1 MGVDVPTPRRSE
13 SAVERKPLRMI
24 NDGSTWDNGK
34 LITEYTRHK
43 RNDWRRDQTR
53 EVRGHQL
60 WRISDDIPHLVT
72 ASEEELLRWHDGLRG
87 APETVAQYTSV
98 IRGLYFWMV
107 VIRKL
112 RDDNP
117 AQILK
122 RPRVPPRLPR
132 PMLDRNYEL
141 ALACA
146 LSDPEMYLWL
156 GLMGCSGFRCCEIA
170 WMRVCDIEERREG
183 GAIARIIGKGGKVR
197 PVPIGDML
205 YLTMRPFLLGQG
217 AVFTR
222 PNGLAYGPKHISRR
236 VNVFLHEIG
245 IVETAHSL
253 RHRFG
258 TDYHAIDPDMLRQA
272 KVMGHASVTTTQL
285 YTDLDPVEAAQ
296 YIERLTKQRLNKRRS
311 A

>member
-1 MGVDVPTPRRSE
+1 MTHD
-13 SAVERKPLRMI
+13 A
-24 NDGSTWDNGK
+24 STWDNGK
-34 LITEYTRHK
+34 IVTEYTRHK
-43 RNDWRRDQTR
+43 RHDWRRDQTR
-53 EVRGHQL
+53 EVRGRQL
-60 WRISDDIPHLVT
+60 WRISDDIPNLVT
-72 ASEEELLRWHDGLRG
+72 ASEDELLHWHDGLRG
-87 APETVAQYTSV
+87 APETIAQYTSV
-98 IRGLYFWMV
+98 IHGLYFWMV
-107 VIRKL
+107 VVRRL
-112 RDDNP
+112 RPDNP

-122 RPRVPPRLPR
+122 RPRVPQRLPR
-132 PMLDRNYEL
+132 PMLDRHYEL

-170 WMRVCDIEERREG
+170 WMRVFDLEERPEG
-183 GAIARIIGKGGKVR
+183 GAIARITGKGGKER
-197 PVPIGDML
+197 PVPVGEML
-205 YLTMRPFLLGQG
+205 YLTLKPFLIGQG

-222 PNGLAYGPKHISRR
+222 ACGQPYAPKHISRR
-236 VNVFLHEIG
+236 VNVFLHDIG

-296 YIERLTKQRLNKRRS
+296 YIERLTRQRLRKRG
-311 A
+311 AA